1 MLIVAGRVI
10 FLTPVHTGAGGL
22 VARAVLVGPS
32 RSPDRQALA
41 TTGYTRSMNQLAESL
56 REAPIIEKDGYHYF
70 VHPISDGV
78 PMLEPALLREIV
90 IKIIRKADVDVD
102 KIVTPAAMGIHLS
115 TAVSL
120 MTDIPLVV
128 VRKRQYGLDGEVA
141 LSQVT
146 GYSENEMYVND
157 VDPGDKVLLLDDV
170 LSTGGT
176 LRGITGALEEI
187 GAEVAD
193 VVAVIKKVG
202 GGNELEDGQY
212 DVKTLINVDV
222 VDGEVVIVDAEGDG

>member
-1 MLIVAGRVI
+1 ME
-10 FLTPVHTGAGGL
+10 
-22 VARAVLVGPS
+22 
-32 RSPDRQALA
+32 
-41 TTGYTRSMNQLAESL
+41 QLKESL
-56 REAPIIEKDGYHYF
+56 LAAPIIEKEGYHYF

-78 PMLEPALLREIV
+78 PMLRPELLREIV
-90 IKIIRKADVDVD
+90 IKIIRKAELDDVD
-102 KIVTPAAMGIHLS
+102 KIVTPAAMGIHIS

-157 VDPGDKVLLLDDV
+157 VYEGDRVLVIDDV

-176 LRGITGALEEI
+176 LAALTGALEDI
-187 GAEVAD
+187 GADICDIVC
-193 VVAVIKKVG
+193 VIKKDEG
-202 GGNELEDGQY
+202 ENKLQAAGY
-212 DVKTLINVDV
+212 DAKTLINVV
-222 VDGEVVIVDAEGDG
+222 VEDGEVVITDEHGDG